1 MNRSG
6 RGSPKSA
13 ALAIVNTSIGGE
25 LARSYNAMAKLGLPI
40 SISLPLKH
48 GVIQGIRAQNSASG
62 TEFSNLGKDYLRRPA
77 LERGPGRNGLV
88 AALTVYESVIEKLC
102 RESDRRTCAGGTRK
116 SHDLSP

>member
-48 GVIQGIRAQNSASG
+48 GIIQRIRAERSEAVADL
-62 TEFSNLGKDYLRRPA
+62 SNLSKDHLRGSA
-77 LERGPGRNGLV
+77 LERSPGRDRLV
-88 AALTVYESVIEKLC
+88 AALTVCESVIE
-102 RESDRRTCAGGTRK
+102 
-116 SHDLSP
+116 

>member
-48 GVIQGIRAQNSASG
+48 GVIQRIRAERSEAVA
-62 TEFSNLGKDYLRRPA
+62 NLSDLSKDDLRRPA
-77 LERGPGRNGLV
+77 LERGPGRSGLV
-88 AALTVYESVIEKLC
+88 AALTMHQRVIE
-102 RESDRRTCAGGTRK
+102 
-116 SHDLSP
+116 

>member
-1 MNRSG
+1 
-6 RGSPKSA
+6 
-13 ALAIVNTSIGGE
+13 VNTSIGGE

-48 GVIQGIRAQNSASG
+48 GVIQRIRAQNSASG
-62 TEFSNLGKDYLRRPA
+62 TEFSNFGKDHLRGSA

-88 AALTVYESVIEKLC
+88 AALTMHQRVIEKLC